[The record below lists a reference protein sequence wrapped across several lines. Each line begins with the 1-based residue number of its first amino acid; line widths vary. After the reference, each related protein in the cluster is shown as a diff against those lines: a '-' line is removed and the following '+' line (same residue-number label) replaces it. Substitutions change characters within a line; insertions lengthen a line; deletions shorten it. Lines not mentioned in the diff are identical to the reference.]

1 MHIQTQITIR
11 TLLRLTKIACD
22 PPPHITYES
31 LTIDINMSCMDNY
44 KQITLGKITLRIEL
58 YMKIARGHILS
69 PYTPPRVHHSRVK
82 QLMDIDMSCMN
93 YYKQIT

>member
-69 PYTPPRVHHSRVK
+69 PYTPPPGPSLKSLTINGHRYVMHE
-82 QLMDIDMSCMN
+82 LL
-93 YYKQIT
+93 